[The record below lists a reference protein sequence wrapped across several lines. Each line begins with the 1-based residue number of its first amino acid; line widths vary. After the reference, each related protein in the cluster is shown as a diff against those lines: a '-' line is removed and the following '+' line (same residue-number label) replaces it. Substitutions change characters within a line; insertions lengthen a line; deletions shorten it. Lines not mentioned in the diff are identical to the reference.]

1 MQIQKINGQNY
12 SANKQNLRVKENPSF
27 GWVLLPTR
35 EFKEASAR
43 FGIFDDAVKIIA
55 KAFKRNQ
62 NLMFASMIDKG
73 MIKTNYG
80 DVFGSSM
87 EVFASRR
94 ADDFKSILNAAKVKA
109 KKITELTNYVEK
121 LKKSKNI
128 NIEFEKGTIDSPD
141 HVLFGDITPIGE
153 HYKKG
158 EYFRNIKAS
167 IGDAASAFAKLWDKD
182 DYKLVLGFDDSKP
195 GIVKAKLVDRI
206 GFFRNFDLKTKHNSD
221 TISMEENMLMR
232 NWKRNL

>member
-94 ADDFKSILNAAKVKA
+94 VDDFKKSLNVAKVKA

-158 EYFRNIKAS
+158 EYFKNIKAG
-167 IGDAASAFAKLWDKD
+167 IKKAADDLSKWDEKD
-182 DYKLVLGFDDSKP
+182 NLVLKLSFDDNLP
-195 GIVKAKLVDRI
+195 GVVNTKLRY
-206 GFFRNFDLKTKHNSD
+206 K
-221 TISMEENMLMR
+221 E
-232 NWKRNL
+232 